1 MNPFAHSVLV
11 IDFMLKWVKSRLTE
25 GGKNVKQQDEWTK
38 ARKIIIM
45 MIDLI
50 LYIGSFL
57 LSFRLRYGAEIPIKN
72 LEAFQG
78 SIIYVIIGF
87 VLVNILLGTYI
98 LYNKSLGDFL
108 FITIIGQFIMAL
120 YIMALTFAGRWLAF
134 PRSIILIVFFVGAIL
149 LFMWRAAVFK
159 LYQRLSGSKRVM
171 IVGMEK
177 EVFEA
182 VDNFTNT
189 RSIRHVVTHVVLSDY
204 YYNVRENLDNIDVVY
219 LASQIEDAEKLR
231 IYNLLMEKDKKFFLN
246 TSFENLMMVR
256 PNMMNIEDESII
268 EVSPFRIPSEDDI
281 IKRWLD
287 IIFSLLLI
295 VVSSPIM
302 LVAAILVKRSS
313 EGPILYRQI
322 RVTKEGREFEILKF
336 RSMGITAEQESGPVL
351 ATSNDMRVTPVGKY
365 LRALR
370 IDELPQLFNVLKGD
384 MSIVGPRPERPF
396 FVSQF
401 EQQNPHYY
409 LRHNVRAGITGYAQ
423 VYGKYASDFNSK
435 LNFDLIYIKQYS
447 LILDMKIMLQTIK
460 ILFDKVSSQGLDEA
474 ERTILSEEE
483 LLSRGI
489 TVIH

>member
-1 MNPFAHSVLV
+1 M
-11 IDFMLKWVKSRLTE
+11 
-25 GGKNVKQQDEWTK
+25 KQQDEWTK
-38 ARKIIIM
+38 ARKNIIM

-281 IKRWLD
+281 IKRLLD

>member
-1 MNPFAHSVLV
+1 M
-11 IDFMLKWVKSRLTE
+11 KSRLTE
-25 GGKNVKQQDEWTK
+25 GGKNVKQQEEWTK

-45 MIDLI
+45 IIDLI
-50 LYIGSFL
+50 LFIGSFL
-57 LSFRLRYGAEIPIKN
+57 LSFRLRYGAEIPMKN

-78 SIIYVIIGF
+78 SIIYVVIGF
-87 VLVNILLGTYI
+87 VLVNVLLGTYI

-134 PRSIILIVFFVGAIL
+134 PRSIILIVFFVGVIM

-159 LYQRLSGSKRVM
+159 FYQRLSGSKRVM

-189 RSIRHVVTHVVLSDY
+189 KSIRHVVTYVVLSDY
-204 YYNVRENLDNIDVVY
+204 YHNVRENLDNIDVVY

-281 IKRWLD
+281 VKRWLD

-302 LVAAILVKRSS
+302 LIATILVKRSS
-313 EGPILYRQI
+313 EGPVMYRQI
-322 RVTKEGREFEILKF
+322 RVTKDGREFEILKF
-336 RSMGITAEQESGPVL
+336 RSMGVTAEQESGPVL

-396 FVSQF
+396 FVDQF
-401 EQQNPHYY
+401 EEQNPHYY

-435 LNFDLIYIKQYS
+435 LNFDLLYIKQYS

-474 ERTILSEEE
+474 ERTTHSEEE
-483 LLSRGI
+483 LINRGI

>member
-1 MNPFAHSVLV
+1 M
-11 IDFMLKWVKSRLTE
+11 
-25 GGKNVKQQDEWTK
+25 KQQDEWTK

-295 VVSSPIM
+295 VVSSPMM

>member
-1 MNPFAHSVLV
+1 M
-11 IDFMLKWVKSRLTE
+11 
-25 GGKNVKQQDEWTK
+25 KQQDEWTK
-38 ARKIIIM
+38 ARKNIIM

>member
-1 MNPFAHSVLV
+1 M
-11 IDFMLKWVKSRLTE
+11 
-25 GGKNVKQQDEWTK
+25 KQRDEWTK